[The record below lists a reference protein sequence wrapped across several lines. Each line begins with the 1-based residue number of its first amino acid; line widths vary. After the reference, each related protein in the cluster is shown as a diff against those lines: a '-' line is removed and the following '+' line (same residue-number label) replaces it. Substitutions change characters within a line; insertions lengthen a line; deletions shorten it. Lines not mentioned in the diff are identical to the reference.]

1 LQSLLIVF
9 AALLL
14 AFIAFFRS
22 LKLAVIALVP
32 NLLVVATVF
41 GTMAWFGI
49 ALDLMTLTIAAV
61 AMGIAVDDTVH
72 YMHRYL
78 REVRSGDAAEA
89 VAATNTS
96 VGVAMCYTTIIL
108 VAGFL
113 ALLFS
118 DFVPTT
124 LFGLLTGVALTSALV
139 FDLTVLPVLLV
150 RFASGRAESR

>member
-1 LQSLLIVF
+1 
-9 AALLL
+9 
-14 AFIAFFRS
+14 
-22 LKLAVIALVP
+22 
-32 NLLVVATVF
+32 
-41 GTMAWFGI
+41 
-49 ALDLMTLTIAAV
+49 
-61 AMGIAVDDTVH
+61 
-72 YMHRYL
+72 
-78 REVRSGDAAEA
+78 
-89 VAATNTS
+89 
-96 VGVAMCYTTIIL
+96 MCYTTIIL